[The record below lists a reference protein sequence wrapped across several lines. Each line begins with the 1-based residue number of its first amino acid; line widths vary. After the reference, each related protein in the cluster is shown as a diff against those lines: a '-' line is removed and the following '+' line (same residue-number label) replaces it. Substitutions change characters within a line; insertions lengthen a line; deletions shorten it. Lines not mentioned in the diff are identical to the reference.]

1 MADLYDM
8 HMAQMQYLLELLDGQ
23 PAHSCNECWL
33 GSRSVAA
40 GAAAVPAPAASV
52 LLSLDMPGVRV
63 TQGYSTVGVS
73 LN

>member
-1 MADLYDM
+1 MANLHDM

-52 LLSLDMPGVRV
+52 LLSADIPGFRV
-63 TQGYSTVGVS
+63 TQGYSKVGFS

>member
-1 MADLYDM
+1 MVQ
-8 HMAQMQYLLELLDGQ
+8 MAQMVQMA

-40 GAAAVPAPAASV
+40 GAAAVPAPAAFV

-63 TQGYSTVGVS
+63 TQGYSKVG
-73 LN
+73 LA